1 MEAAQKS
8 AGFFGNALAVATG
21 GLITSGIDAI
31 SSHFS
36 DFISSGI
43 SDAQGA
49 IGLMAQTQAV
59 LTSTGNAAG
68 VTAEHIAEYA
78 SSLSDA
84 TGKSLFGD
92 DQIQQAENILLT
104 FTNIKGAVLD
114 DATAIGVDM
123 AQALGGAPKDNAI
136 QLGKALN
143 DPIAGVS
150 ALTRV
155 GVTFTDQQ
163 KEQIK
168 AMQESGNMAGAQEVI
183 LKELNKEFGGSAEA
197 AAGATGGIAQLKGML
212 GEFGESIGAAV
223 LPGIQTLTGYLTSP
237 DMLAAIQSVGDTIA
251 HGVGDAMTWLSTT
264 AIPALIA
271 GWNTIAPTI
280 GTVVAAF
287 QDAASYIGTDGLGA
301 ALSTLGADL
310 GELNPMI
317 GSFIQSLAPLADTL
331 MVVGQ
336 ALLDA
341 SSYLGSDGF
350 GAALSTMGADIAEV
364 NPVLGAFIQALA
376 PIGDALQTVST
387 SLANNGAQWAAIQAT
402 ITQVSEGVNAVVM
415 AVFGQITVFLQAHG
429 TEIAATIQSAWTQIQ
444 GIIQTAIQIIQA
456 TIVPAL
462 AAIASFIQAHGT
474 EIQAIL
480 SAVWTTIS
488 TIISTT
494 LAVIQGVL
502 TAVLQVIQGDWSG
515 AWATIQ
521 ATVQTVLDAISTI
534 IQAQLSAIQAVM
546 ASVWNAIVSEATSI
560 WNSLVSAVLGALDS
574 MAQGVLSALDSMAST
589 IYSTLNSVAGQA
601 TSQAAS
607 IGAGI
612 IDGIRG
618 AIMSKAHSIADAA
631 ADAVRDAIDAAKRA
645 VGISSP
651 STMAADEV
659 GAPIV
664 EGIAVGMESESGNLN
679 DTASTL
685 VSDSVDAMADA
696 GDTFSVGSAAVQDL
710 IGGMAALMPD
720 LQDMLDTISEDS
732 QEAFT
737 QMLEDINKLI
747 EESFKAAIAG
757 IDDISK
763 TLSSAMSIW
772 DQSETMDQTVKLT
785 NDLGAAQQDY
795 ADTQTQIAQNEQ
807 AIADAKAE
815 QTADEAQLATLTSQ
829 QAADLQMIQIAQDE
843 YQRTSDDVTD
853 IKQQQ
858 QDLQDE
864 YNSGQIDQATYQAQ
878 SKELQDEL
886 NAALAEQQTAQD
898 NLTSAQDQYDA
909 TTKSIADTQK
919 QIDEDIQTQTDLQQQ
934 GVDLA
939 NQLAEQQLAIT
950 QAQVDLNN
958 ATALSNQLYAIQQ
971 AELAQLA
978 QAQADAAKIADPK
991 EAEEYLKIQTDYIQ
1005 ASADLQAQIAKAQSE
1020 GDDQQVALLEQQQ
1033 ALLDQQYQLQQQQ
1046 LQYEMDT
1053 TQSTTEQVASSSDVI
1068 IQEASDTMAE
1078 LTVSINAL
1086 NDILNDM
1093 ANAPGHA
1100 SGTTSAQGGWSWV
1113 GEQGPELMYVP
1124 RGSGIYSNSDSMD
1137 MMSGG
1142 TTVNITVDARG
1153 ASDPRAIEEAGYR
1166 GAKRALVEA
1175 GATAQIRK
1183 RAR

>member
-1 MEAAQKS
+1 
-8 AGFFGNALAVATG
+8 
-21 GLITSGIDAI
+21 
-31 SSHFS
+31 
-36 DFISSGI
+36 
-43 SDAQGA
+43 
-49 IGLMAQTQAV
+49 
-59 LTSTGNAAG
+59 
-68 VTAEHIAEYA
+68 
-78 SSLSDA
+78 
-84 TGKSLFGD
+84 
-92 DQIQQAENILLT
+92 
-104 FTNIKGAVLD
+104 
-114 DATAIGVDM
+114 
-123 AQALGGAPKDNAI
+123 
-136 QLGKALN
+136 
-143 DPIAGVS
+143 
-150 ALTRV
+150 
-155 GVTFTDQQ
+155 
-163 KEQIK
+163 
-168 AMQESGNMAGAQEVI
+168 
-183 LKELNKEFGGSAEA
+183 
-197 AAGATGGIAQLKGML
+197 
-212 GEFGESIGAAV
+212 
-223 LPGIQTLTGYLTSP
+223 
-237 DMLAAIQSVGDTIA
+237 
-251 HGVGDAMTWLSTT
+251 
-264 AIPALIA
+264 
-271 GWNTIAPTI
+271 
-280 GTVVAAF
+280 
-287 QDAASYIGTDGLGA
+287 
-301 ALSTLGADL
+301 
-310 GELNPMI
+310 
-317 GSFIQSLAPLADTL
+317 
-331 MVVGQ
+331 
-336 ALLDA
+336 
-341 SSYLGSDGF
+341 
-350 GAALSTMGADIAEV
+350 
-364 NPVLGAFIQALA
+364 
-376 PIGDALQTVST
+376 
-387 SLANNGAQWAAIQAT
+387 
-402 ITQVSEGVNAVVM
+402 
-415 AVFGQITVFLQAHG
+415 
-429 TEIAATIQSAWTQIQ
+429 
-444 GIIQTAIQIIQA
+444 
-456 TIVPAL
+456 
-462 AAIASFIQAHGT
+462 
-474 EIQAIL
+474 
-480 SAVWTTIS
+480 
-488 TIISTT
+488 
-494 LAVIQGVL
+494 
-502 TAVLQVIQGDWSG
+502 
-515 AWATIQ
+515 
-521 ATVQTVLDAISTI
+521 
-534 IQAQLSAIQAVM
+534 
-546 ASVWNAIVSEATSI
+546 
-560 WNSLVSAVLGALDS
+560 
-574 MAQGVLSALDSMAST
+574 
-589 IYSTLNSVAGQA
+589 
-601 TSQAAS
+601 
-607 IGAGI
+607 
-612 IDGIRG
+612 
-618 AIMSKAHSIADAA
+618 
-631 ADAVRDAIDAAKRA
+631 
-645 VGISSP
+645 
-651 STMAADEV
+651 
-659 GAPIV
+659 
-664 EGIAVGMESESGNLN
+664 
-679 DTASTL
+679 
-685 VSDSVDAMADA
+685 
-696 GDTFSVGSAAVQDL
+696 VQDL